1 MAINQEER
9 AARAWPILIEHAV
22 RGTTLTYGQ
31 LGAQLG
37 IHHRACRY
45 VLLEIQD
52 YCLENDFPPLT
63 MVVVNSATGTP
74 GQGCVAS
81 DPRLIAQQQAEVQRF
96 PWSVQDNPFGYAA
109 LGVTGDELANQL
121 LQAPSTASEIYSMV
135 KVRGKIQRLF
145 RTALLKAYGYQ
156 CALTD
161 TTFTQ
166 VLEACHILPWSQC
179 TETERLDIRNGVLL
193 NSNHHRLFDRGIITF
208 DLNLKMVYADM
219 KEEDGPYTENDHI
232 LSTRLHGR
240 SLNLPNPLHLSP
252 SAEYLKRSHKWY
264 GWDLGA

>member
-1 MAINQEER
+1 MKINQEER
-9 AARAWPILIEHAV
+9 AARAWPILIRHAAQ
-22 RGTTLTYGQ
+22 GTTLTYGQ
-31 LGAQLG
+31 LGSQLE

-63 MVVVNSATGTP
+63 MVVVNANTRTP
-74 GQGCVAS
+74 GQGCVVN
-81 DPRLIAQQQAEVQRF
+81 DPRLIAQQRAEVQHF
-96 PWSVQDNPFGYAA
+96 PWSEKDNPFGYAA
-109 LGVTGDELANQL
+109 LGVTADELANQL
-121 LQAPSTASEIYSMV
+121 LHTPSSAIEIYSMV

-145 RTALLKAYGYQ
+145 RTALLKAYGCQ

-179 TETERLDIRNGVLL
+179 TEAERLDIRNGILL

-208 DLNLKMVYADM
+208 GTDLKMIYADM
-219 KEEDGPYTENDHI
+219 KEEDGPYTESDHT
-232 LSTRLHGR
+232 LSTSLHGR
-240 SLNLPNPLHLSP
+240 SLNLPNPINLAP
-252 SAEYLKRSHKWY
+252 GTEYLKRSHNWY
-264 GWDLGA
+264 GWELGK